1 MALGGGGCLTTAGD
15 CAYTQEMEMSSATTS
30 RKPTPRSKDRHFT
43 TRGAA
48 FVVSMPAAR
57 EESSGIRAI
66 AGTRRRRRTQNC
78 YQATSLFEL
87 HVNAATSRVDG
98 NALLRGGNAD

>member
-1 MALGGGGCLTTAGD
+1 M
-15 CAYTQEMEMSSATTS
+15 SATTT

-66 AGTRRRRRTQNC
+66 AGRAVAVALRIVIRQPRYLSCMSTPPPVALTAMPCCVEETRTITP
-78 YQATSLFEL
+78 A
-87 HVNAATSRVDG
+87 
-98 NALLRGGNAD
+98 